1 MTKKANPYLI
11 HRAAELPRDAVN
23 VKVAILR
30 EHSVYGA
37 RGTMMVGYRGK
48 VYATGD
54 SGYRA
59 SGDVRGQPK
68 LFPAFSKL
76 SGISQTILRKERKQW
91 LSAEADDR
99 KRRHVE
105 DIARMAKSAGYRL
118 VEVTK

>member
-1 MTKKANPYLI
+1 MSKKINPYLI
-11 HRAAELPRDAVN
+11 HRASELPREAVN

-30 EHSVYGA
+30 ERSAYGT
-37 RGTMMVGYRGK
+37 RGTMLVGYKGK

-59 SGDVRGQPK
+59 SGDVREQPK

-76 SGISQTILRKERKQW
+76 AGISQTMLRRERKAW
-91 LSAEADDR
+91 MNAKKDER

-105 DIARMAKSAGYRL
+105 DIARMAKSAGYKL
-118 VEVTK
+118 VEIKP